1 METLNRLKNEIARIN
16 NRFPTVKSAFINDL
30 KIAQNSFGNKE
41 KLQKSITDILEP
53 SDVPNEL
60 KEIINDERTYTIAGK
75 AARLTLQIVAIGM
88 AIIGVILLI
97 ISHGESSALTRI
109 GFPLE
114 FATCALLIINYITYY
129 YYNRKLGGKA

>member
-1 METLNRLKNEIARIN
+1 MGMIIGGVTGGFLG
-16 NRFPTVKSAFINDL
+16 T
-30 KIAQNSFGNKE
+30 GNWIVI
-41 KLQKSITDILEP
+41 LITIIICISILLFLRTR
-53 SDVPNEL
+53 V